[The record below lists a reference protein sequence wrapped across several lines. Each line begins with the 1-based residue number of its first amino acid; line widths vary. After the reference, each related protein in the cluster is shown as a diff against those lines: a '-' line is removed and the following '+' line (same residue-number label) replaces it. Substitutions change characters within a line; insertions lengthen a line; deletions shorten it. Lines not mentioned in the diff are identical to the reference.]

1 MKRYPFSLVMLLTFG
16 ICLLPSTAAA
26 QQALVVKPL
35 AELKVSSLPA
45 GPLFWRIENFA
56 TLVEAQAVAAPT
68 GLAFEYGGKAWLFKL
83 GPAGGSSLGAT
94 KVAEVG
100 PISPIVATQYLLRVN
115 EASGPPGS
123 VTAVH
128 THPGSEAFYVLSGEQ
143 TIRTP
148 QGVLRVVAG
157 HPETGQGAD
166 VPMQVTS
173 SGATDLRALVMFVVD
188 ANKPFSSPAKFP

>member
-1 MKRYPFSLVMLLTFG
+1 M
-16 ICLLPSTAAA
+16 A
-26 QQALVVKPL
+26 QQALVVKPVV
-35 AELKVSSLPA
+35 ELKVSSLPP

-68 GLAFEYGGKAWLFKL
+68 GLAFESGGKAWLFKL
-83 GPAGGSSLGAT
+83 GPAGESSLGAT

-100 PISPIVATQYLLRVN
+100 PLPPITAKQYLLRIN

-123 VTAVH
+123 TTAVH

-148 QGVLRVVAG
+148 QGVLRVTAG
-157 HPETGQGAD
+157 RPRQAM
-166 VPMQVTS
+166 VP
-173 SGATDLRALVMFVVD
+173 RCRCRF
-188 ANKPFSSPAKFP
+188 PAPA